1 MATRKKYT
9 SGADL
14 ILMTDEDLEQLG
26 KFGDA
31 WNAAHAAGD
40 QAGMDAAH
48 AGAEALRAKYNYS
61 GGADGS
67 EYNPWGD
74 SRWNSQTGNYDTS
87 KWQSNTAA
95 TRPNRVESMEPFSY
109 ESAPEYVNRYQDQ
122 IDGLLNDILNRPEF
136 SYDPDTDPMYAA
148 FRKEYQREG
157 QRATADTMGQYAA
170 MTGGMP
176 STAATVAAQQAGDYY
191 AAQMADRIPELYQL
205 AYSMYQDEGDNMR
218 LNMDMLTALEQGDY
232 NKYLNLLNQYNTD
245 RNFAYGVYSD
255 EWNRNYQL
263 DRDDIADQRYDL
275 EWNYGVNRDQI
286 NDQRYD
292 REWNYGVNRDE
303 VEDQRYQTEWD
314 YATALDRA
322 QTLAQAGDFS
332 GYKALGYSD
341 SEIASLQNA
350 YNRALAA
357 QTLSRSGGSSGRSSR
372 SSGSSK
378 PRLTYAQTLQAIE
391 DGRITDSVI
400 SAYDYYMGDGAYEAA
415 YRSESGGSD
424 AEPSL
429 NDLNTDSVLQL
440 GIGPL
445 SFEAVEELADEG
457 KVSLSTDSNGKI
469 VVRWAN
475 GYNASNYRTN
485 LRDNGFFHDF

>member
-1 MATRKKYT
+1 MATKKKYS

-14 ILMTDEDLEQLG
+14 TLMTDEDLDQLG

-31 WNAAHAAGD
+31 WNAAYAAGD
-40 QAGMDAAH
+40 QAGMSAAH

-74 SRWNSQTGNYDTS
+74 NRWNSQTGNQDTS
-87 KWQSNTAA
+87 RWQSDTTA
-95 TRPNRVESMEPFSY
+95 TRPNRTESMGRFTY
-109 ESAPEYVNRYQDQ
+109 ESAPEYVNRYQSQ
-122 IDGLLNDILNRPEF
+122 IDSLTNEILNRPEF
-136 SYDPDTDPMYAA
+136 SYDPETDPRYAA

-191 AAQMADRIPELYQL
+191 SAQMADRIPELYQL

-218 LNMDMLTALEQGDY
+218 LNMEMLTALEQGDY

-255 EWNRNYQL
+255 DWNRNYQL

-275 EWNYGVNRDQI
+275 EWNYGVNRDNI
-286 NDQRYD
+286 GDQRYD
-292 REWNYGVNRDE
+292 REWNYGVNRDT

-314 YATALDRA
+314 YATALERA

-332 GYKALGYSD
+332 GYKDLGYSD
-341 SEIASLQNA
+341 AEIATLQNA

-357 QTLSRSGGSSGRSSR
+357 ESLGRGGGSSGRSSGSR
-372 SSGSSK
+372 GSSGGSAREDSGGDQDEEQS
-378 PRLTYAQTLQAIE
+378 LTV
-391 DGRITDSVI
+391 DMDSVI
-400 SAYDYYMGDGAYEAA
+400 
-415 YRSESGGSD
+415 
-424 AEPSL
+424 
-429 NDLNTDSVLQL
+429 QL
-440 GIGPL
+440 GYGPVSEDYL
-445 SFEAVEELADEG
+445 AELEASGEIESYVDG
-457 KVSLSTDSNGKI
+457 NKIKFRKVNKNT
-469 VVRWAN
+469 
-475 GYNASNYRTN
+475 
-485 LRDNGFFHDF
+485 GFGGIPLIFP

>member
-14 ILMTDEDLEQLG
+14 ILMTDEDLDRLG
-26 KFGDA
+26 AFGDA
-31 WNAAHAAGD
+31 WNEANAAGD

-74 SRWNSQTGNYDTS
+74 NRWH
-87 KWQSNTAA
+87 SNTAS
-95 TRPNRVESMEPFSY
+95 NNNSRVESMEQFTY
-109 ESAPEYVNRYQDQ
+109 ESAPEYVNRYQTQ
-122 IDGLLNDILNRPEF
+122 IDDLMNEILNRPEF
-136 SYDPDTDPMYAA
+136 SYDPETDPRYAA

-191 AAQMADRIPELYQL
+191 SAQMADRIPELYQL

-232 NKYLNLLNQYNTD
+232 NKYLNLLSQYNTD

-263 DRDDIADQRYDL
+263 DRDDISDSRYDM

-286 NDQRYD
+286 SDQRYED
-292 REWNYGVNRDE
+292 ETAWNREQYTDE
-303 VEDQRYQTEWD
+303 TE
-314 YATALDRA
+314 YARALERA

-332 GYKALGYSD
+332 GYRALGYSD
-341 SEIASLQNA
+341 QEIANLQNA

-372 SSGSSK
+372 SSSSSK
-378 PRLTYAQTLQAIE
+378 PRLTYAQAVQAIE
-391 DGRITDSVI
+391 DGRVTDAVI
-400 SAYDYYMGDGAYEAA
+400 SAYDYYMGEGAYEAA
-415 YRSESGGSD
+415 YGGGDGSSD

-429 NDLNTDSVLQL
+429 NDLNTDSILQL

-445 SFEAVEELADEG
+445 SFEAVEDLADEG
-457 KVSLSTDSNGKI
+457 KVTLSTDSNGRI

-475 GYNASNYRTN
+475 GYNANNYRTN

>member
-1 MATRKKYT
+1 MATTRKYT

-14 ILMTDEDLEQLG
+14 TLMTDEDLDQLG

-74 SRWNSQTGNYDTS
+74 NRWH
-87 KWQSNTAA
+87 SNTAA
-95 TRPNRVESMEPFSY
+95 TRPNRTESMEEFTY
-109 ESAPEYVNRYQDQ
+109 ESAPTYTSKYQDQ
-122 IDGLLNDILNRPEF
+122 IDELLGEILNRPAFE
-136 SYDPDTDPMYAA
+136 YDPETDPRYAA
-148 FRKEYQREG
+148 YRKEYAREG
-157 QRATADTMGQYAA
+157 DRATADTMAQYAS

-176 STAATVAAQQAGDYY
+176 STAATAAAQQAGNYY
-191 AAQMADRIPELYQL
+191 SAQMADKIPELYAL

-255 EWNRNYQL
+255 NWNRNYQL
-263 DRDDIADQRYDL
+263 DRDDIADSRYDM

-286 NDQRYD
+286 EDERYED
-292 REWNYGVNRDE
+292 ETAWNREQYTDE
-303 VEDQRYQTEWD
+303 TE
-314 YATALDRA
+314 YARALERA

-357 QTLSRSGGSSGRSSR
+357 QTLSRSGGSSGRSSG
-372 SSGSSK
+372 SSSSSK
-378 PRLTYAQTLQAIE
+378 PRLTYAQAVQAIE
-391 DGRITDSVI
+391 DGRVTDAVI
-400 SAYDYYMGDGAYEAA
+400 SAYDYYMGEGAYEAA
-415 YRSESGGSD
+415 YGGGGD
-424 AEPSL
+424 EDGPTVDM
-429 NDLNTDSVLQL
+429 NSVLQL
-440 GIGPL
+440 GYGPVSENYLAELEADGEIESYIEGNKIKFRKVNQSNNTGFGGITLPSLL
-445 SFEAVEELADEG
+445 S
-457 KVSLSTDSNGKI
+457 
-469 VVRWAN
+469 
-475 GYNASNYRTN
+475 
-485 LRDNGFFHDF
+485 

>member
-1 MATRKKYT
+1 MATKKKYS

-14 ILMTDEDLEQLG
+14 TLMTDEDLDQLG

-31 WNAAHAAGD
+31 WNAAYAAGD
-40 QAGMDAAH
+40 QAGMSAAH

-74 SRWNSQTGNYDTS
+74 TRWNSQTGNQDTS
-87 KWQSNTAA
+87 RWQSDTAS
-95 TRPNRVESMEPFSY
+95 TRPNRTESMGQFTY
-109 ESAPEYVNRYQDQ
+109 ESAPEYVNRYQNQ
-122 IDGLLNDILNRPEF
+122 IDSLTNEILNRPEF
-136 SYDPDTDPMYAA
+136 SYDPETDPRYAA

-191 AAQMADRIPELYQL
+191 SAQMADRIPELYQL

-218 LNMDMLTALEQGDY
+218 LNMEMLTALEQGDY

-255 EWNRNYQL
+255 DWNRNYQL

-275 EWNYGVNRDQI
+275 EWNYGVNRDNI
-286 NDQRYD
+286 GDQRYD
-292 REWNYGVNRDE
+292 REWNYGVNRDT

-314 YATALDRA
+314 YATALERA

-357 QTLSRSGGSSGRSSR
+357 ESLGRGGGSSGRSSGSR
-372 SSGSSK
+372 GSSGGSAREESGGDQDEEQS
-378 PRLTYAQTLQAIE
+378 LTV
-391 DGRITDSVI
+391 DMDSVI
-400 SAYDYYMGDGAYEAA
+400 
-415 YRSESGGSD
+415 
-424 AEPSL
+424 
-429 NDLNTDSVLQL
+429 QL
-440 GIGPL
+440 GYGPVSEDYL
-445 SFEAVEELADEG
+445 AELEASGEIESYVDG
-457 KVSLSTDSNGKI
+457 NKI
-469 VVRWAN
+469 KFRKAN
-475 GYNASNYRTN
+475 KNT
-485 LRDNGFFHDF
+485 GFGGIPLIFP

>member
-1 MATRKKYT
+1 MATTRKYT

-14 ILMTDEDLEQLG
+14 TLMTDEDLDQLG

-74 SRWNSQTGNYDTS
+74 NRWH
-87 KWQSNTAA
+87 SNTAA
-95 TRPNRVESMEPFSY
+95 TRPNRTESMEEFTY
-109 ESAPEYVNRYQDQ
+109 ESAPTYTSKYQDQ
-122 IDGLLNDILNRPEF
+122 IDELLGEILNRPAFE
-136 SYDPDTDPMYAA
+136 YDPETDPRYAA
-148 FRKEYQREG
+148 YRKEYAREG
-157 QRATADTMGQYAA
+157 DRATADTMAQYAS

-176 STAATVAAQQAGDYY
+176 STAATAAAQQAGNYY
-191 AAQMADRIPELYQL
+191 SAQMADKIPELYAL

-263 DRDDIADQRYDL
+263 DRDDISDSRYDL

-286 NDQRYD
+286 EDERYED
-292 REWNYGVNRDE
+292 ETAWNREQYTDE
-303 VEDQRYQTEWD
+303 TE
-314 YATALDRA
+314 YARALERA

-357 QTLSRSGGSSGRSSR
+357 QTLSRSGGSSGRSSG
-372 SSGSSK
+372 SSSSSK
-378 PRLTYAQTLQAIE
+378 PRLTYAQAVQAIE
-391 DGRITDSVI
+391 DGRVTDAVI
-400 SAYDYYMGDGAYEAA
+400 SAYDYYMGEGAYEAA
-415 YRSESGGSD
+415 YGGGGD
-424 AEPSL
+424 EDGPTVDM
-429 NDLNTDSVLQL
+429 NSVLQL
-440 GIGPL
+440 GYGPVSENYLAELEADGEIESYIEGNKIKFRKVNQSNNTGFGGITLPSLL
-445 SFEAVEELADEG
+445 S
-457 KVSLSTDSNGKI
+457 
-469 VVRWAN
+469 
-475 GYNASNYRTN
+475 
-485 LRDNGFFHDF
+485 

>member
-1 MATRKKYT
+1 MATTRKYT

-14 ILMTDEDLEQLG
+14 TLMTDEDLEQLG
-26 KFGDA
+26 KYGDA

-74 SRWNSQTGNYDTS
+74 NRWH
-87 KWQSNTAA
+87 SNTQA
-95 TRPNRVESMEPFSY
+95 NNNSRVDGMEEFTY
-109 ESAPEYVNRYQDQ
+109 ESAPTYTSKYQDQ
-122 IDGLLNDILNRPEF
+122 IDELLGEILNRPAFE
-136 SYDPDTDPMYAA
+136 YDPETDPRYAA
-148 FRKEYQREG
+148 YRKEYAREG
-157 QRATADTMGQYAA
+157 DRATADTMAQYAS

-176 STAATVAAQQAGDYY
+176 STAATAAAQQAGNYY
-191 AAQMADRIPELYQL
+191 SAQMADKIPELYAL

-232 NKYLNLLNQYNTD
+232 NKYLNLLSQYNTD

-255 EWNRNYQL
+255 DWNRNYQL
-263 DRDDIADQRYDL
+263 DRDDISDSRYDM

-286 NDQRYD
+286 SDQRYED
-292 REWNYGVNRDE
+292 ETAWNREQYTDE
-303 VEDQRYQTEWD
+303 TE
-314 YATALDRA
+314 YARALERA

-350 YNRALAA
+350 YNRALAE

-372 SSGSSK
+372 SSSSSK
-378 PRLTYAQTLQAIE
+378 PRLTYAQAVQAIE
-391 DGRITDSVI
+391 DGRVTDAVI
-400 SAYDYYMGDGAYEAA
+400 SAYDYYMGEGAFEAA
-415 YRSESGGSD
+415 YGGGDGSSD

-429 NDLNTDSVLQL
+429 NDLNTDSILQL

-445 SFEAVEELADEG
+445 SFEAVEDLADEG
-457 KVSLSTDSNGKI
+457 KVTLSTDSNGRI

-475 GYNASNYRTN
+475 GYNANNYRTN

>member
-1 MATRKKYT
+1 MATTRKYT

-14 ILMTDEDLEQLG
+14 TLMTDEDLDQLG

-74 SRWNSQTGNYDTS
+74 NRWH
-87 KWQSNTAA
+87 SNTQA
-95 TRPNRVESMEPFSY
+95 NNNSRVESMEQFTY
-109 ESAPEYVNRYQDQ
+109 ESAPEYVNRYQTQ
-122 IDGLLNDILNRPEF
+122 IDDLMNEILNRPEF
-136 SYDPDTDPMYAA
+136 SYDPETDPRYAA

-157 QRATADTMGQYAA
+157 QRATADTMAQYAS

-176 STAATVAAQQAGDYY
+176 STAATVAAQQAGNYY
-191 AAQMADRIPELYQL
+191 SAQMADKIPELYAL

-263 DRDDIADQRYDL
+263 DRDDISDSRYDL

-286 NDQRYD
+286 EDERYED
-292 REWNYGVNRDE
+292 ETAWNREQYTDE
-303 VEDQRYQTEWD
+303 TE
-314 YATALDRA
+314 YARALERA

-357 QTLSRSGGSSGRSSR
+357 QTLSRSSGSSGRSSG
-372 SSGSSK
+372 SSSSSK
-378 PRLTYAQTLQAIE
+378 PRLTYAQAVQAIE
-391 DGRITDSVI
+391 DGRVTDAVI
-400 SAYDYYMGDGAYEAA
+400 SAYDYYMGEGAYEAA
-415 YRSESGGSD
+415 YGGGGD
-424 AEPSL
+424 EDGPTVDM
-429 NDLNTDSVLQL
+429 NSVLQL
-440 GIGPL
+440 GYGPVSENYLAELEADGEIESYIEGNKIKFRKVNQSNNTGFGGITLPSLL
-445 SFEAVEELADEG
+445 S
-457 KVSLSTDSNGKI
+457 
-469 VVRWAN
+469 
-475 GYNASNYRTN
+475 
-485 LRDNGFFHDF
+485 

>member
-205 AYSMYQDEGDNMR
+205 AYSMYQDQGTDMR
-218 LNMDMLTALEQGDY
+218 MNMDMLTALEQGDY

-357 QTLSRSGGSSGRSSR
+357 QTLSRSSGSSGRSSR

-400 SAYDYYMGDGAYEAA
+400 SAYDYYMGDGAYETA
-415 YRSESGGSD
+415 YGSESVGSD

-440 GIGPL
+440 GVGPL

>member
-1 MATRKKYT
+1 MATTRKYT

-14 ILMTDEDLEQLG
+14 TLMTDEDLEQLG
-26 KFGDA
+26 KYGDA

-74 SRWNSQTGNYDTS
+74 NRWH
-87 KWQSNTAA
+87 SNTQA
-95 TRPNRVESMEPFSY
+95 NNNSRVEGMEEFTY
-109 ESAPEYVNRYQDQ
+109 ESAPTYTSKYQDQ
-122 IDGLLNDILNRPEF
+122 IDELLGEILNRPAFE
-136 SYDPDTDPMYAA
+136 YDPETDPRYAA
-148 FRKEYQREG
+148 YRKEYAREG
-157 QRATADTMGQYAA
+157 DRATADTMAQYAS

-176 STAATVAAQQAGDYY
+176 STAATAAAQQAGNYY
-191 AAQMADRIPELYQL
+191 SAQMADKIPELYAL

-255 EWNRNYQL
+255 NWNRNYQL
-263 DRDDIADQRYDL
+263 DRDDIADSRYDM

-286 NDQRYD
+286 EDERYED
-292 REWNYGVNRDE
+292 ETAWNREQYTDE
-303 VEDQRYQTEWD
+303 TE
-314 YATALDRA
+314 YARALERA

-357 QTLSRSGGSSGRSSR
+357 QTLSRSSGSSGRSSG
-372 SSGSSK
+372 SSSSSK
-378 PRLTYAQTLQAIE
+378 PRLTYAQAVQAIE
-391 DGRITDSVI
+391 DGRVTDAVI
-400 SAYDYYMGDGAYEAA
+400 SAYDYYMGEGAYEAA
-415 YRSESGGSD
+415 YGGGGD
-424 AEPSL
+424 EDGPTVDM
-429 NDLNTDSVLQL
+429 NSVLQL
-440 GIGPL
+440 GYGPVSENYLAELEADGEIESYIEGNKIKFRKVNQSNNTGFGGITLPSLL
-445 SFEAVEELADEG
+445 S
-457 KVSLSTDSNGKI
+457 
-469 VVRWAN
+469 
-475 GYNASNYRTN
+475 
-485 LRDNGFFHDF
+485 

>member
-1 MATRKKYT
+1 MATTRKYT

-14 ILMTDEDLEQLG
+14 TLMTDEDLDQLG

-74 SRWNSQTGNYDTS
+74 NRWH
-87 KWQSNTAA
+87 SNTQA
-95 TRPNRVESMEPFSY
+95 NNNSRVEGMEEFTY
-109 ESAPEYVNRYQDQ
+109 ESAPTYTSKYQDQ
-122 IDGLLNDILNRPEF
+122 IDELLGEILNRPAFE
-136 SYDPDTDPMYAA
+136 YDPETDPRYAA
-148 FRKEYQREG
+148 YRKEYAREG
-157 QRATADTMGQYAA
+157 DRATADTMAQYAS

-176 STAATVAAQQAGDYY
+176 STAATAAAQQAGNYY
-191 AAQMADRIPELYQL
+191 AAQMADKIPELYEL
-205 AYSMYQDEGDNMR
+205 AYAMYQDEGDNMR

-232 NKYLNLLNQYNTD
+232 NKYLNLLSQFNTD

-255 EWNRNYQL
+255 NWNRNYQL
-263 DRDDIADQRYDL
+263 DRDDIADSRYDM

-286 NDQRYD
+286 EDERYED
-292 REWNYGVNRDE
+292 ETAWNREQYTGE
-303 VEDQRYQTEWD
+303 TE
-314 YATALDRA
+314 YARALERA

-357 QTLSRSGGSSGRSSR
+357 QTLSRSSGSSGRSSG
-372 SSGSSK
+372 SSSSSK
-378 PRLTYAQTLQAIE
+378 PRLTYAQAVQAIE
-391 DGRITDSVI
+391 DGRVTDAVI
-400 SAYDYYMGDGAYEAA
+400 SAYDYYMGEGAYEAA
-415 YRSESGGSD
+415 YGGGGD
-424 AEPSL
+424 EDGPTVDM
-429 NDLNTDSVLQL
+429 NSVLQL
-440 GIGPL
+440 GYGPVSENYLAELEADGEIESYIEGNKIKFRKVNQNNNTGFGGITLPSLL
-445 SFEAVEELADEG
+445 S
-457 KVSLSTDSNGKI
+457 
-469 VVRWAN
+469 
-475 GYNASNYRTN
+475 
-485 LRDNGFFHDF
+485 

>member
-1 MATRKKYT
+1 MATTRKYT

-14 ILMTDEDLEQLG
+14 TLMTDEDLEQLG
-26 KFGDA
+26 KYGDA

-74 SRWNSQTGNYDTS
+74 NRWH
-87 KWQSNTAA
+87 SNTQA
-95 TRPNRVESMEPFSY
+95 NNNSRVEGMEEFTY
-109 ESAPEYVNRYQDQ
+109 ESAPTYTSKYQDQ
-122 IDGLLNDILNRPEF
+122 IDELLGEILSRPAFE
-136 SYDPDTDPMYAA
+136 YDPETDPRYAA
-148 FRKEYQREG
+148 YRKEYAREG
-157 QRATADTMGQYAA
+157 DRATADTMAQYAS

-176 STAATVAAQQAGDYY
+176 STAATAAAQQAGNYY
-191 AAQMADRIPELYQL
+191 SAQMADKIPELYAL

-263 DRDDIADQRYDL
+263 DRDDISDSRYDL

-286 NDQRYD
+286 EDERYED
-292 REWNYGVNRDE
+292 ETAWNREQYTDE
-303 VEDQRYQTEWD
+303 TE
-314 YATALDRA
+314 YARALERA

-357 QTLSRSGGSSGRSSR
+357 QTLSRSSGSSGRSS
-372 SSGSSK
+372 GSSSSNK
-378 PRLTYAQTLQAIE
+378 PRLTYAQAVQAIE
-391 DGRITDSVI
+391 DGRVTDAVI
-400 SAYDYYMGDGAYEAA
+400 SAYDYYMGEGAYEAA
-415 YRSESGGSD
+415 YGGGDGSSD

-429 NDLNTDSVLQL
+429 NDLNTDSILQL

-445 SFEAVEELADEG
+445 SFEAVEDLADEG
-457 KVSLSTDSNGKI
+457 KVTLSTDSNGRI

-475 GYNASNYRTN
+475 GYNANNYRTN

>member
-1 MATRKKYT
+1 MATTRKYT

-14 ILMTDEDLEQLG
+14 TLMTDEDLDQLG

-74 SRWNSQTGNYDTS
+74 NRWH
-87 KWQSNTAA
+87 SNTAS
-95 TRPNRVESMEPFSY
+95 TRPNRTESMEEFTY
-109 ESAPEYVNRYQDQ
+109 ESAPTYTSKYQDQ
-122 IDGLLNDILNRPEF
+122 IDELLGEILNRPAFE
-136 SYDPDTDPMYAA
+136 YDPETDPRYAA
-148 FRKEYQREG
+148 YRKEYAREG
-157 QRATADTMGQYAA
+157 DRATADTMAQYAS

-176 STAATVAAQQAGDYY
+176 STAATAAAQQAGNYY
-191 AAQMADRIPELYQL
+191 SAQMADKIPELYAL

-263 DRDDIADQRYDL
+263 DRDDISDSRYDL

-286 NDQRYD
+286 EDERYED
-292 REWNYGVNRDE
+292 ETAWNREQYTDE
-303 VEDQRYQTEWD
+303 TE
-314 YATALDRA
+314 YARALERA

-357 QTLSRSGGSSGRSSR
+357 QTLSRSSGSSGRSS
-372 SSGSSK
+372 GSSSSNK
-378 PRLTYAQTLQAIE
+378 PRLTYAQAVQAIE
-391 DGRITDSVI
+391 DGRVTDAVI
-400 SAYDYYMGDGAYEAA
+400 SAYDYYMGEGAYEAA
-415 YRSESGGSD
+415 YGGGGD
-424 AEPSL
+424 EDGPTVDM
-429 NDLNTDSVLQL
+429 NSVLQL
-440 GIGPL
+440 GYGPVSENYLAELEADGEIESYIEGNKIKFRKVNQSNNTGFGGITLPSLL
-445 SFEAVEELADEG
+445 S
-457 KVSLSTDSNGKI
+457 
-469 VVRWAN
+469 
-475 GYNASNYRTN
+475 
-485 LRDNGFFHDF
+485 

>member
-1 MATRKKYT
+1 MATTRKYT

-14 ILMTDEDLEQLG
+14 TLMTDEDLDQLG

-74 SRWNSQTGNYDTS
+74 NRWH
-87 KWQSNTAA
+87 SNTAA
-95 TRPNRVESMEPFSY
+95 TRPNRTESMEEFTY
-109 ESAPEYVNRYQDQ
+109 ESAPTYTSKYQDQ
-122 IDGLLNDILNRPEF
+122 IDELLGEILNRPAFE
-136 SYDPDTDPMYAA
+136 YDPETDPRYAA
-148 FRKEYQREG
+148 YRKEYAREG
-157 QRATADTMGQYAA
+157 DRATADTMAQYAS

-176 STAATVAAQQAGDYY
+176 STAATAAAQQAGNYY
-191 AAQMADRIPELYQL
+191 SAQMADKIPELYAL

-263 DRDDIADQRYDL
+263 DRDDISDSRYDL

-286 NDQRYD
+286 EDERYED
-292 REWNYGVNRDE
+292 ETAWNREQYTDE
-303 VEDQRYQTEWD
+303 TE
-314 YATALDRA
+314 YARALERA

-357 QTLSRSGGSSGRSSR
+357 QTLSRSSGSSGRSSG
-372 SSGSSK
+372 SSSSSK
-378 PRLTYAQTLQAIE
+378 PRLTYAQAVQAIE
-391 DGRITDSVI
+391 DGRVTDAVI
-400 SAYDYYMGDGAYEAA
+400 SAYDYYMGEGAYEAA
-415 YRSESGGSD
+415 YGGGGD
-424 AEPSL
+424 EDGPTVDM
-429 NDLNTDSVLQL
+429 NSVLQL
-440 GIGPL
+440 GYGPVSENYLAELEADGEIESYIEGNKIKVRKVNQSNNTGFGGITLPSLL
-445 SFEAVEELADEG
+445 S
-457 KVSLSTDSNGKI
+457 
-469 VVRWAN
+469 
-475 GYNASNYRTN
+475 
-485 LRDNGFFHDF
+485 

>member
-14 ILMTDEDLEQLG
+14 ILMTDEDLDRLG
-26 KFGDA
+26 AFGDA
-31 WNAAHAAGD
+31 WNEANAAGD

-61 GGADGS
+61 GGSDGS

-74 SRWNSQTGNYDTS
+74 NRWH
-87 KWQSNTAA
+87 SNTAS
-95 TRPNRVESMEPFSY
+95 NNNSRVESMEPFNY
-109 ESAPEYVNRYQDQ
+109 ESAPEYVNRYQTQ
-122 IDGLLNDILNRPEF
+122 IDDLMDEILNRPEF
-136 SYDPDTDPMYAA
+136 SYDPETDPRYAA

-191 AAQMADRIPELYQL
+191 SAQMADRIPELYQL

-232 NKYLNLLNQYNTD
+232 NKYLNLLSQYNTD

-255 EWNRNYQL
+255 DWNRNYQL
-263 DRDDIADQRYDL
+263 DRDDISDSRYDM

-286 NDQRYD
+286 SDQRYED
-292 REWNYGVNRDE
+292 ETAWNREQYTDE
-303 VEDQRYQTEWD
+303 TE
-314 YATALDRA
+314 YARALERA

-372 SSGSSK
+372 SSSGSSSGSQDYGGLYQAALESGYPK
-378 PRLTYAQTLQAIE
+378 SFISNNYKRFGFTSSSGLYDGYESWAEENTYNEE
-391 DGRITDSVI
+391 DVSTVAKGLLSDLRK
-400 SAYDYYMGDGAYEAA
+400 YYASQQDQEAKA
-415 YRSESGGSD
+415 RQEYESGGISW
-424 AEPSL
+424 
-429 NDLNTDSVLQL
+429 TDYLY
-440 GIGPL
+440 
-445 SFEAVEELADEG
+445 LAD
-457 KVSLSTDSNGKI
+457 KL
-469 VVRWAN
+469 
-475 GYNASNYRTN
+475 
-485 LRDNGFFHDF
+485 GFGG

>member
-1 MATRKKYT
+1 MATTRKYT

-14 ILMTDEDLEQLG
+14 TLMTDEDLDQLG

-74 SRWNSQTGNYDTS
+74 NRWH
-87 KWQSNTAA
+87 SNTAA
-95 TRPNRVESMEPFSY
+95 TRPNRTESMEEFTY
-109 ESAPEYVNRYQDQ
+109 ESAPTYTSKYQDQ
-122 IDGLLNDILNRPEF
+122 IDELLGDILNRPAFE
-136 SYDPDTDPMYAA
+136 YDPETDPRYASY
-148 FRKEYQREG
+148 RKEYAREG
-157 QRATADTMGQYAA
+157 DRATADTMAQYAS

-176 STAATVAAQQAGDYY
+176 STAATAAAQQAGNYY
-191 AAQMADRIPELYQL
+191 SAQMADKIPELYAL
-205 AYSMYQDEGDNMR
+205 AYSMYQDEGDNLR

-263 DRDDIADQRYDL
+263 DRDDIADSRYDM

-286 NDQRYD
+286 EDARYED
-292 REWNYGVNRDE
+292 ETAWNREQYTDE
-303 VEDQRYQTEWD
+303 TE
-314 YATALDRA
+314 YARALERA

-357 QTLSRSGGSSGRSSR
+357 QTLSRSSGSSGRSS
-372 SSGSSK
+372 GSSSSNK
-378 PRLTYAQTLQAIE
+378 PRLTYAQAVQAIE
-391 DGRITDSVI
+391 DGRVTDAVI
-400 SAYDYYMGDGAYEAA
+400 SAYDYYMGEGAYEAA
-415 YRSESGGSD
+415 YGGGGD
-424 AEPSL
+424 EDGPTVDM
-429 NDLNTDSVLQL
+429 NSVLQL
-440 GIGPL
+440 GYGPVSENYLAELEADGEIESYIEGNKIKFRKVNQSNNTGFGGITLPSLL
-445 SFEAVEELADEG
+445 S
-457 KVSLSTDSNGKI
+457 
-469 VVRWAN
+469 
-475 GYNASNYRTN
+475 
-485 LRDNGFFHDF
+485 

>member
-14 ILMTDEDLEQLG
+14 ILMTDEDLDRLG
-26 KFGDA
+26 AFGDA
-31 WNAAHAAGD
+31 WNEANDAGD

-74 SRWNSQTGNYDTS
+74 NRWH
-87 KWQSNTAA
+87 SNTAS
-95 TRPNRVESMEPFSY
+95 NNNSRVESMEPFTY
-109 ESAPEYVNRYQDQ
+109 ESAPEYVNRYQTQ
-122 IDGLLNDILNRPEF
+122 IDDLMNEILNRPEF
-136 SYDPDTDPMYAA
+136 SYDPETDPRYAA

-191 AAQMADRIPELYQL
+191 SAQMADRIPELYQL

-232 NKYLNLLNQYNTD
+232 NKYLNLLSQYNTD

-255 EWNRNYQL
+255 DWNRNYQL
-263 DRDDIADQRYDL
+263 DRDDISDSRYDM

-286 NDQRYD
+286 SDQRYED
-292 REWNYGVNRDE
+292 ETAWNREQYTDE
-303 VEDQRYQTEWD
+303 TE
-314 YATALDRA
+314 YARALERA

-332 GYKALGYSD
+332 GYRALGYSD
-341 SEIASLQNA
+341 QEIANLQNA

-357 QTLSRSGGSSGRSSR
+357 QTLSRSGGSSGRSSG

-415 YRSESGGSD
+415 YGSESGGSD

>member
-1 MATRKKYT
+1 MATTRKYT

-14 ILMTDEDLEQLG
+14 TLMTDEDLDQLG

-74 SRWNSQTGNYDTS
+74 NRWH
-87 KWQSNTAA
+87 SNTQA
-95 TRPNRVESMEPFSY
+95 NNNSRVEGMEEFTY
-109 ESAPEYVNRYQDQ
+109 ESAPTYTSKYQDQ
-122 IDGLLNDILNRPEF
+122 IDELMGEILNRPAFE
-136 SYDPDTDPMYAA
+136 YDPETDPRYAA
-148 FRKEYQREG
+148 YRKEYAREG
-157 QRATADTMGQYAA
+157 DRATADTMGQYAA

-191 AAQMADRIPELYQL
+191 SAQMADRIPELYQL

-232 NKYLNLLNQYNTD
+232 NKYLNLLSQYNTD

-255 EWNRNYQL
+255 DWNRNYQL
-263 DRDDIADQRYDL
+263 DRDDISDSRYDM

-286 NDQRYD
+286 SDQRYED
-292 REWNYGVNRDE
+292 ETAWNREQYTDE
-303 VEDQRYQTEWD
+303 TE
-314 YATALDRA
+314 YARALERA

-357 QTLSRSGGSSGRSSR
+357 QTLSRSSGSSGRSSR
-372 SSGSSK
+372 SSSSSK
-378 PRLTYAQTLQAIE
+378 PRLTYAQAVQAIE
-391 DGRITDSVI
+391 DGRVTDAVI
-400 SAYDYYMGDGAYEAA
+400 SAYDYYMGEGAFEAA
-415 YRSESGGSD
+415 YGGGDGSSD

-429 NDLNTDSVLQL
+429 NDLNTDSILQL

-445 SFEAVEELADEG
+445 SFEAVEDLADEG
-457 KVSLSTDSNGKI
+457 KVTLSTDSNGRI

-475 GYNASNYRTN
+475 GYNANNYRTN

>member
-1 MATRKKYT
+1 MVGR
-9 SGADL
+9 
-14 ILMTDEDLEQLG
+14 
-26 KFGDA
+26 
-31 WNAAHAAGD
+31 
-40 QAGMDAAH
+40 QARG
-48 AGAEALRAKYNYS
+48 GAEHPARQ
-61 GGADGS
+61 ADPRS
-67 EYNPWGD
+67 DHP
-74 SRWNSQTGNYDTS
+74 
-87 KWQSNTAA
+87 TA
-95 TRPNRVESMEPFSY
+95 
-109 ESAPEYVNRYQDQ
+109 
-122 IDGLLNDILNRPEF
+122 
-136 SYDPDTDPMYAA
+136 
-148 FRKEYQREG
+148 
-157 QRATADTMGQYAA
+157 
-170 MTGGMP
+170 
-176 STAATVAAQQAGDYY
+176 AAQQAGNYY
-191 AAQMADRIPELYQL
+191 SAQMADKIPELYAL

-263 DRDDIADQRYDL
+263 DRDDISDSRYDL

-286 NDQRYD
+286 EDERYED
-292 REWNYGVNRDE
+292 ETAWNREQYTDE
-303 VEDQRYQTEWD
+303 TE
-314 YATALDRA
+314 YARALERA

-400 SAYDYYMGDGAYEAA
+400 SAYDYYMGDGAYESA